1 MTLVISPS
9 GVRFQKEAMTT
20 QTQTWLNEMAFAPQ
34 SQLLDDITLI
44 HMQGIQSMH
53 LNRMQF
59 YTHFITLL
67 LLNGKSI
74 KAAGLGALAGNNPA
88 PKRIIK
94 INKPKIKILS
104 YLLTLVFSK
113 LMCFYSLCGRK
124 IEFLQNLL
132 KRNNL
137 HKLTVKVTSSR

>member
-20 QTQTWLNEMAFAPQ
+20 QTQTWLNETAFAPQ

-94 INKPKIKILS
+94 INKPKIKIFHIYSPSCFPNPCAFTLS
-104 YLLTLVFSK
+104 VEEK
-113 LMCFYSLCGRK
+113 
-124 IEFLQNLL
+124 
-132 KRNNL
+132 
-137 HKLTVKVTSSR
+137 